1 MIKGIGIDVV
11 ELKRIASWTEDKF
24 LDRILSDEE
33 RRVYETITHEQRK
46 LTFIGG
52 RFAAKEAL
60 FKAFSTGDKTAN
72 YKDFSILNDE
82 NGKPYVVTKH
92 QTSKMIIHVSI
103 THTEDYAMAYVV
115 IETL

>member
-1 MIKGIGIDVV
+1 MIKGIGIDLV
-11 ELKRIASWTEDKF
+11 ELKRIASWKEDKF

-33 RRVYETITHEQRK
+33 RKVYETITHEQRK

-60 FKAFSTGDKTAN
+60 FKAFSTGDKRAN

-82 NGKPYVVTKH
+82 NEKPYVVSIH
-92 QTSKMIIHVSI
+92 QAKDMMIHISI
-103 THTEDYAMAYVV
+103 THTDDYAMAYVV